1 MQEEIENRTVNLAI
15 STTRLTANTL
25 IAGFKKYMQ
34 HRANVKAQNANEK
47 PVGKQSIKELIG
59 QNQGVSSIDI
69 AKTDIRGFEKYARS
83 YGVDYAIVKDKTG
96 EIPKYVC
103 FFKARDA
110 DAMTAAFNAYT
121 AEMLQAK
128 KPSVRAVLHKL
139 IEQVK
144 ALPAKVKVHDKER
157 SESR

>member
-34 HRANVKAQNANEK
+34 YRANVKAQNANEK

-69 AKTDIRGFEKYARS
+69 AKTDNRGYEK
-83 YGVDYAIVKDKTG
+83 
-96 EIPKYVC
+96 
-103 FFKARDA
+103 
-110 DAMTAAFNAYT
+110 
-121 AEMLQAK
+121 
-128 KPSVRAVLHKL
+128 
-139 IEQVK
+139 
-144 ALPAKVKVHDKER
+144 
-157 SESR
+157 

>member
-34 HRANVKAQNANEK
+34 HRANVKAKNANEK

-69 AKTDIRGFEKYARS
+69 AKTDIRGFEKYAR
-83 YGVDYAIVKDKTG
+83 
-96 EIPKYVC
+96 
-103 FFKARDA
+103 R
-110 DAMTAAFNAYT
+110 
-121 AEMLQAK
+121 
-128 KPSVRAVLHKL
+128 
-139 IEQVK
+139 
-144 ALPAKVKVHDKER
+144 
-157 SESR
+157 

>member
-83 YGVDYAIVKDKTG
+83 YGVDYAIVKDKLR
-96 EIPKYVC
+96 KL
-103 FFKARDA
+103 
-110 DAMTAAFNAYT
+110 N
-121 AEMLQAK
+121 
-128 KPSVRAVLHKL
+128 RA
-139 IEQVK
+139 
-144 ALPAKVKVHDKER
+144 
-157 SESR
+157 